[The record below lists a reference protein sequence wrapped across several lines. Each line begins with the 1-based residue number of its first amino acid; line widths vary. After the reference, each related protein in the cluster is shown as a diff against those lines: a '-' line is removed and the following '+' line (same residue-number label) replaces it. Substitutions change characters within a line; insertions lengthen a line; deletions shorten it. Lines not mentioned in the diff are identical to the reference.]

1 MRENQLTQKVERK
14 RAKAQQMKSVVQ
26 STQAESAAVKEQMT
40 SVSGELQRKI
50 GESLKE
56 ALLKAKEV
64 EGLQESKKTLE
75 GEVKDLQ
82 SFIQQI

>member
-1 MRENQLTQKVERK
+1 
-14 RAKAQQMKSVVQ
+14 MKSVVQ
-26 STQAESAAVKEQMT
+26 STQAESATIKEQMI

-64 EGLQESKKTLE
+64 EGLQESKRTLE

>member
-1 MRENQLTQKVERK
+1 MEASKLRENQLTQKVERK

-40 SVSGELQRKI
+40 TVSGELQRKI
-50 GESLKE
+50 DESLKE

-64 EGLQESKKTLE
+64 EGLQE
-75 GEVKDLQ
+75 
-82 SFIQQI
+82 

>member
-1 MRENQLTQKVERK
+1 
-14 RAKAQQMKSVVQ
+14 MKSIVQ

-40 SVSGELQRKI
+40 TVSGELQRKI

-56 ALLKAKEV
+56 ALLRAKEV

-75 GEVKDLQ
+75 GEVKDL
-82 SFIQQI
+82 